1 MKIRLPV
8 KLAFVFALQWD
19 SATFFRTMKKLLC
32 FVQECRDT
40 WGEIAWK
47 QIEDEKYGTIDP
59 KKGKAE
65 TEYIDDMHEPEPE
78 W

>member
-1 MKIRLPV
+1 M
-8 KLAFVFALQWD
+8 
-19 SATFFRTMKKLLC
+19 TKKSVG
-32 FVQECRDT
+32 FVQERRDT

-65 TEYIDDMHEPEPE
+65 TENVDNVHNEPEPE
-78 W
+78 